1 MNVSE
6 VTKVWVGSFVEVGA
20 GTSEK
25 LPIEEILT
33 IRTDLK
39 H

>member
-6 VTKVWVGSFVEVGA
+6 VMKVWVGSFVEVEA
-20 GTSEK
+20 GTFEK

-39 H
+39 Y